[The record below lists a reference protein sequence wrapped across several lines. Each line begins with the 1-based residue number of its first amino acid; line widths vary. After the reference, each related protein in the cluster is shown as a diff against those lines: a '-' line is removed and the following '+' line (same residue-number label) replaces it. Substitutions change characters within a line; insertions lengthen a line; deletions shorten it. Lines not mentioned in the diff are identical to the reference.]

1 MIIHQ
6 EGFNMKNLISKK
18 YKCLLYQ
25 DEVHD
30 TFLLLR
36 TAEVF
41 RKSETQLG
49 VYCWVKSVFLKL
61 KKLGIVSN
69 EFITDDKLYCFTV
82 DNANLPLLIA
92 TGRHFK
98 RISQH
103 GRWLK
108 DKEKRLAHRIIR
120 FDPNFK

>member
-1 MIIHQ
+1 
-6 EGFNMKNLISKK
+6 MKNLISKK

-92 TGRHFK
+92 TGSHSK

-120 FDPNFK
+120 FDPNIK

>member
-1 MIIHQ
+1 MIMHQ
-6 EGFNMKNLISKK
+6 RESNMKNLITKK
-18 YKCLLYQ
+18 HKCLLYR
-25 DEVHD
+25 DEIFD
-30 TFLLLR
+30 SFLLLLNM
-36 TAEVF
+36 EVY

-69 EFITDDKLYCFTV
+69 EFITDDKLYCFTT

-98 RISQH
+98 RIYQH

-108 DKEKRLAHRIIR
+108 DKERRLAHKIIR